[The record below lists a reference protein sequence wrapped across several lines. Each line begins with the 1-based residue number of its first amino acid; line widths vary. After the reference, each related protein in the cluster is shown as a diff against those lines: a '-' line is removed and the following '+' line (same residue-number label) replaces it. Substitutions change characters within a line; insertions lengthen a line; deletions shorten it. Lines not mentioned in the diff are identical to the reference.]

1 MLNAIIVAIVRALL
15 SMRYRIEVSGLEAI
29 AARGR
34 EKILFL
40 PSHPSLLDPVMVIAV
55 LSGAFAPHSV
65 ADQDGGI
72 NDTAL
77 FRWLG
82 RRFRV
87 RTMPL
92 MFKHGPQARTTIE
105 RVMAES
111 MAGMRAGENLLLYP
125 AGHLLRSNREEL
137 AGNSAVHSIMQ
148 EVPGVRV
155 VLCRTRGIW
164 GSCFSAAGGDQDPDL
179 VREMKTHLPYILKN
193 LIFFTPRRR
202 VTMEFIEPA
211 DLPREAHRDTL
222 NRYLEAFYNR
232 EPLPRRTWVP
242 YSMWDRG
249 GARELPE
256 PAVGQAEVSV
266 SSVPDGTREIV
277 TRYLQQLSGLASV
290 GDGDRLAVELGMD
303 SLLIVEVMVWLQT
316 EFGASPANVDSL
328 RTVADVLQAAS
339 GESLAAGHI
348 TLHAVPPA
356 WFSVTKEGSRVSTP
370 AGETITEVF
379 LRQAARHPDRVIIA
393 DQIGGVKTYRD
404 LVLSCLALTPEI
416 SRLPGERV
424 GIMLPASTVA
434 TVVYLSTLF
443 AGKTSVM
450 INWTVGRRNVLH
462 ALDLTQAQVVLTSQR
477 LTDRLLSQGVDLGE
491 ARERFVYLERLGAGI
506 NRRAK
511 LRAYVRS
518 KLSWG
523 VLQKATISPT
533 AAILFTSGSESLPKA
548 VPLSHSNLLSNL
560 RDILQMIS
568 LTENDRLLGMLPPFH
583 SFGLTG
589 NLLLSVCGGLPTV
602 FHANPTEG
610 AMLAKLVEAYG
621 VSMIVGTPT
630 FLSGVARAGSPAQLA
645 SLRLAFTGAEEC
657 AARVWRLLKERC
669 TNAVIVEGYGITEC
683 SPIVSVN
690 DPDDPHPFT
699 IGRLLPSVQMALLD
713 VETGGPVAFG
723 TPGMLLVRGPSIF
736 SGYLGDAPNPFV
748 RHDGHDWYRT
758 GDLVSADA
766 DGLLTFRGRLKRFV
780 KIGGE
785 MISLPAIESTLLAAM
800 SEGADDESILA
811 VVATAATD
819 RPELLLYTTR
829 AVEREEV
836 NLRIGAAGLSP
847 LHYIRRVIQVDSIPV
862 LGTGKTDYRTLQ
874 EGTPV
879 ADGGAAAAPR
889 GRGDGSG

>member
-1 MLNAIIVAIVRALL
+1 MLDAIIVAIVRALL
-15 SMRYRIEVSGLEAI
+15 SLRYRIEVSGLDVI

-92 MFKHGPQARTTIE
+92 MFKHGPQARTAIE
-105 RVMAES
+105 RAMAETT
-111 MAGMRAGENLLLYP
+111 ADLRAGENLLLYP
-125 AGHLLRSNREEL
+125 AGHLMRSNREEL
-137 AGNSAVHSIMQ
+137 AGNSAVQSILQ

-155 VLCRTRGIW
+155 VLCRTRGLW
-164 GSCFSAAGGDQDPDL
+164 GSCFSAAAGDHDPDL
-179 VREMKTHLPYILKN
+179 VGEMKTHIAYVLKN

-202 VTMEFIEPA
+202 VTMEFVEPD
-211 DLPREAHRDTL
+211 DLPREADRNTL

-256 PAVGQAEVSV
+256 PAARPAEGDASGVAE
-266 SSVPDGTREIV
+266 GTRDIV
-277 TRYLQQLSGLASV
+277 TRYLQQLSGKASV
-290 GDGDRLAVELGMD
+290 ADADRLAVELGLD
-303 SLLIVEVMVWLQT
+303 SLLIVEAMVWLQT
-316 EFGASPANVDSL
+316 EFGASAANVDAL
-328 RTVADVLQAAS
+328 RTVADVMQAAS
-339 GESLAAGHI
+339 GESLAVGHI
-348 TLHAVPPA
+348 ALQPVPPA
-356 WFSVTKEGSRVSTP
+356 WFSLTKAGSQISVP
-370 AGETITEVF
+370 AGETIAQVF

-393 DQIGGVKTYRD
+393 DQLSGLKTYRD
-404 LVLSCLALTPEI
+404 VVLSCLALTPEI
-416 SRLPGERV
+416 ADLPGERV
-424 GIMLPASTVA
+424 GIMLPASVFA

-443 AGKTSVM
+443 AGKTPVM

-462 ALDLTQAQVVLTSQR
+462 ALELTQTQAVLTSQR
-477 LTDRLLSQGVDLGE
+477 LTDRLLAQGTDLGE
-491 ARERFVYLERLGAGI
+491 ARERLVYLERLGAGI
-506 NRRAK
+506 TRRAK
-511 LRAYVRS
+511 LSALVRS

-523 VLQKATISPT
+523 ALRKATISPT

-548 VPLSHSNLLSNL
+548 VPLSHTNLLGNL
-560 RDILQMIS
+560 RDILQVIA
-568 LTENDRLLGMLPPFH
+568 LTENDHLLGMLPPFH

-610 AMLAKLVEAYG
+610 AMLAKLVEAYR

-630 FLSGVARAGSPAQLA
+630 FLSGAARAGSPAQLA

-657 AARVWRLLKERC
+657 PARVFRLLQERC
-669 TNAVIVEGYGITEC
+669 ANAVVVEGYGITEC

-690 DPDDPHPFT
+690 DPGDPRPFT
-699 IGRLLPSVQMALLD
+699 IGRPLPSVRVALVD
-713 VETGGPVAFG
+713 VETGGPVAPG
-723 TPGMLLVRGPSIF
+723 CAGMLLVRGPSVF

-748 RHDGHDWYRT
+748 RHDGQDWYRT

-766 DGLLTFRGRLKRFV
+766 DGLLTFCGRLKRFV

-800 SEGADDESILA
+800 SQEAEDGSILA
-811 VVATAATD
+811 VLATSDTD
-819 RPELLLYTTR
+819 RPELVLYTTR
-829 AVEREEV
+829 AVGREEV
-836 NLRIGAAGLSP
+836 NLLIGAAGLSP
-847 LHYIRRVIQVDSIPV
+847 LHYIRRVIRVESIPV
-862 LGTGKTDYRTLQ
+862 LGTGKTNYLALQ
-874 EGTPV
+874 EGSTI
-879 ADGGAAAAPR
+879 ADG
-889 GRGDGSG
+889 